1 MALYYSKGKIVAIS
15 DVKSGTSQ
23 SGFNWQNVDLTLEIP
38 GFQGAST
45 KQVFRASGDKVDEV
59 LRFKVGDDVQVGFI
73 LYAREWNGRMFNNV
87 DLVNINGEGAGSS
100 DAPAPSSKSITPKD
114 EEINKKG
121 LVDDPDGDLPF

>member
-45 KQVFRASGDKVDEV
+45 KQVFRASGDKVDDV

-87 DLVNINGEGAGSS
+87 DLVNITDEAGAK
-100 DAPAPSSKSITPKD
+100 PASHEEKPKEQPTK
-114 EEINKKG
+114 EEEDN
-121 LVDDPDGDLPF
+121 PDGDLPF

>member
-23 SGFNWQNVDLTLEIP
+23 SGFNWKNLDLTIEIP
-38 GFQGAST
+38 GFQGSTT

-59 LRFKVGDDVQVGFI
+59 LRFEVGDEVQVGFT

-87 DLVNINGEGAGSS
+87 ELVTITNEAGAK
-100 DAPAPSSKSITPKD
+100 PAPTTTEEKPNEVDLRHTP
-114 EEINKKG
+114 
-121 LVDDPDGDLPF
+121 LDDPDRDLPF

>member
-87 DLVNINGEGAGSS
+87 DLVNITDEAGAK
-100 DAPAPSSKSITPKD
+100 PAPHEEKPKEQPTK
-114 EEINKKG
+114 EEEEDN
-121 LVDDPDGDLPF
+121 PDGDLPF